1 MNKTLD
7 PRSLDQLAGEIAD
20 WEANEVAS
28 FLKKQA
34 ERKEQFF
41 TIGDIPAGAAVHRW
55 MVFNL
60 QRPEMP
66 NIAAWQ
72 GRLAERKGFHLHVAS
87 REFHLSG

>member
-1 MNKTLD
+1 MIEALSGLEARLTRD
-7 PRSLDQLAGEIAD
+7 PYVAGD
-20 WEANEVAS
+20 
-28 FLKKQA
+28 
-34 ERKEQFF
+34 RF

-55 MVFNL
+55 IVFNL

-72 GRLAERKGFHLHVAS
+72 GRLAERKGFHLHVAA